1 MTDTPKHIKELQL
14 KLWLAKTPGERLL
27 QFLTDNDILFQGI
40 LALKKDR
47 QENGEEKNI
56 QHGEMHEA
64 IKIDQAG

>member
-14 KLWLAKTPGERLL
+14 KLWLVKTPEERLL

-47 QENGEEKNI
+47 QKNLVEKNGRDTENI
-56 QHGEMHEA
+56 
-64 IKIDQAG
+64 IKKAT